1 MLDDI
6 CKVNYIINDL
16 SHKTS
21 ITKTQLDTLLSN
33 IEGKKRN
40 ITLNNRVQLRDKKT
54 IKIGAFLRSYE
65 QAKFNIKSSI
75 YTIILLQYLG
85 LLTDDSLNLI
95 IETSN
100 IISQTDNE
108 NISKESSDNILDIVD
123 EIVNKLTEQLWLNK
137 TLIYVMWYNHI
148 YDWEVFEK

>member
-1 MLDDI
+1 M
-6 CKVNYIINDL
+6 
-16 SHKTS
+16 
-21 ITKTQLDTLLSN
+21 
-33 IEGKKRN
+33 
-40 ITLNNRVQLRDKKT
+40 
-54 IKIGAFLRSYE
+54 
-65 QAKFNIKSSI
+65 
-75 YTIILLQYLG
+75 LQYLG

-123 EIVNKLTEQLWLNK
+123 EIVNKLTEQLWLYK

>member
-54 IKIGAFLRSYE
+54 IKVGAFLRSYE
-65 QAKFNIKSSI
+65 QVKFNIKSSI

-123 EIVNKLTEQLWLNK
+123 EIVNKLTEQL
-137 TLIYVMWYNHI
+137 
-148 YDWEVFEK
+148 